1 MSARAVTKEQV
12 KVALDVLFAVAVA
25 IKQVGSVPSGEL
37 YARLMTH
44 LDLMTFNRVIDTLK
58 DAGLVTEDNH
68 RLTWVPLND

>member
-58 DAGLVTEDNH
+58 DAGLVIEDNH